1 MLYSPQLIQSLADRY
16 ARKLKSRD
24 SISKAVM
31 SQDGEDEPEPSLGEQ
46 AAILQVIGWYSFP
59 THPRHIVLV
68 HL

>member
-46 AAILQVIGWYSFP
+46 AAILQVIGW
-59 THPRHIVLV
+59 
-68 HL
+68 